1 MWRHY
6 GVRPDAIVGH
16 STGEVAAFYEAGV
29 YSLEDAVKVVMHR
42 SRLQQKLTGTGTMLA
57 VSLPEDEA
65 QARVAAFGDRVSV
78 AAVNSPSAVT
88 LAA

>member
-1 MWRHY
+1 M
-6 GVRPDAIVGH
+6 
-16 STGEVAAFYEAGV
+16 
-29 YSLEDAVKVVMHR
+29 KVVMHR